1 MLKKAAA
8 PRKPQSI
15 AAPLLEWYDR
25 QGRDLPWRTK
35 GAPAEPYRVWLS
47 EVMLQQTTV
56 VTVKPYFEAFLL
68 RWPTV
73 EALAAAPDKEVLS
86 AWAGLGYYAR
96 ARNLHACAR
105 AVAARG
111 GRFPDTE
118 EGLRALPGVGDY
130 TAAAIAAIAFERP
143 ATVVDGNIER
153 IVTRVFAI
161 SAPLPGA
168 KAQVKAAIAPH
179 VPKARP
185 GDFAQALMDLGSSI
199 CTQKNPQ
206 CLLCPLSEACAARA
220 AGNPTAYPVKAKK
233 PAKPIKYGMA
243 YVVKDGSGR
252 VLLGTRPAKGLLA
265 GMSEV
270 PNSGWGVEMPEAAP
284 PLPAA
289 WQTLNTPVIHV
300 FTHFELRL
308 SVSTARVADQPA
320 PPGLHWAAL
329 DALDAE
335 PLPTLFRKVLEATG
349 IAKSSEAGAGSRQDF
364 ASN

>member
-1 MLKKAAA
+1 MLVNAAP

-15 AAPLLEWYDR
+15 AAALLEWYDR
-25 QGRDLPWRTK
+25 QGRDLPWRAK
-35 GAPAEPYRVWLS
+35 GTRAEPYPVWLS

-56 VTVKPYFEAFLL
+56 ATVKPYFEAFLA
-68 RWPTV
+68 RWPSV
-73 EALAAAPDKEVLS
+73 EALAAAPDKEILA

-96 ARNLHACAR
+96 ARNLIACAR
-105 AVAARG
+105 VVAARG
-111 GRFPDTE
+111 GFPDTE

-153 IVTRVFAI
+153 IVTRLFAI

-168 KAQVKAAIAPH
+168 KAQVKAALSPH
-179 VPKARP
+179 VSPERP
-185 GDFAQALMDLGSSI
+185 GDFAQALMDLGSSV
-199 CTQKNPQ
+199 CTPKNPQ

-220 AGNPTAYPVKAKK
+220 AGNPAVYPVKTKK
-233 PAKPIKYGMA
+233 AAKPVKYGMA

-270 PNSGWGVEMPEAAP
+270 PNSGWDVEMPKAAP
-284 PLPAA
+284 PLPAH
-289 WQTLNTPVIHV
+289 WQTLNAPVIHV

-308 SVSTARVADQPA
+308 SVSIARVADQPA
-320 PPGLHWAAL
+320 PPGLHWVVL
-329 DALDAE
+329 DALDKE
-335 PLPTLFRKVLEATG
+335 PLPTLFRKVLDA
-349 IAKSSEAGAGSRQDF
+349 A
-364 ASN
+364 N